1 MFKSITSISDKG
13 LKMMNSRYQLLQK
26 TIEKQT
32 AKAIERMQK
41 KELKLQNQMMS
52 IDSNKSKKL
61 FAETKAKY
69 EKLKQ
74 ELTNPSPLNSSFAQK
89 VKSYVPGLDNLQ
101 TSLKYMEQK
110 EFSIP
115 DQKLQEIQNLSTRLT
130 QLQAKLQVAT
140 QVQTYLQQ
148 RESFLKQKLNG
159 LPVAKQIVG
168 LNKEAYYYQQ
178 RMIQYKAMLNDKD
191 KMKQQLISMVEAQPA
206 FQKFWQKHSLLASM
220 FPLTS
225 GDADLG
231 SAVASKIGLQTRSL
245 VNTMI
250 QAQLGKSIGSS
261 SSASG
266 GNNSQNYL
274 QQQVQQAKSALE
286 NFKAKLMKMGSNTG
300 NSNEVIM
307 PSFTPNTQKT
317 KTFLKR
323 IEYGFSVQ
331 SIPNT
336 GYFPATTNLALLLG
350 YKLSDKATVGIG
362 GAYLFGWGTPF
373 KNINFSNQGIGV
385 RSYVDIKA
393 KGSFWITAGLE
404 YSYMESFTSIPG
416 ITEADLWQ
424 KSALVGFTKKYK
436 VGRKTVN
443 LQALYDL
450 LYKQEIP
457 RGEPLKFR
465 VGYSF

>member
-41 KELKLQNQMMS
+41 KELELQKQMTS

-74 ELTNPSPLNSSFAQK
+74 ELASPSPLNSSFAQK

-101 TSLKYMEQK
+101 TSLKYMEQN
-110 EFSIP
+110 ETSLP
-115 DQKLQEIQNLSTRLT
+115 DQKLLEIQNLSTRLT
-130 QLQAKLQVAT
+130 QLQAKLQAAT

-148 RESFLKQKLNG
+148 RQQFLKQKLNG
-159 LPVAKQIVG
+159 LPVAKQLVG

-206 FQKFWQKHSLLASM
+206 FQKFWQKHSILASM
-220 FPLTS
+220 FPLTN

-231 SAVASKIGLQTRSL
+231 STIVSKIGLQTRSQ

-250 QAQLGKSIGSS
+250 QSQLGKSIGSS
-261 SSASG
+261 GSSAG

-286 NFKAKLMKMGSNTG
+286 NLKAKLLKAGSNTG
-300 NSNEVIM
+300 NSSEVVI
-307 PSFTPNTQKT
+307 PDFTPNTQKT

-323 IEYGFSVQ
+323 IEYGFSIQ

-350 YKLSDKATVGIG
+350 YKISDKVTVGVG
-362 GAYLFGWGTPF
+362 GVYLFGWGTPF

-393 KGSFWITAGLE
+393 KGSFWITGGLE
-404 YSYMESFTSIPG
+404 YSYMESFSSIPG

-424 KSALVGFTKKYK
+424 KSALVGVTKKYK
-436 VGRKTVN
+436 VGKKTVN

-450 LYKQEIP
+450 LYNQEIP
-457 RGEPLKFR
+457 RGEPIKFR